1 MGTVKSST
9 CTWGFP
15 ASRDANQG
23 VRARDTCL
31 TRKGRPQRSL
41 PPFRAASVPLHR
53 TRAVRSTARARGWHA
68 IFFARRPCP
77 FPRLG
82 SPRSRPTR
90 IGSRPPCFHGA
101 VLGITSVECG
111 LLYSSS
117 SLVFPSPVWES
128 ESVACVAWFGF
139 YMYLLRSSSIST
151 C

>member
-1 MGTVKSST
+1 MLDSQGTPTTKS
-9 CTWGFP
+9 
-15 ASRDANQG
+15 
-23 VRARDTCL
+23 
-31 TRKGRPQRSL
+31 

-53 TRAVRSTARARGWHA
+53 TRAVRSTARVRGWHA

-128 ESVACVAWFGF
+128 GERRVWLGLVFTCTCYIVVVLVLVLANSGLINPWNVESTDNRP
-139 YMYLLRSSSIST
+139 METRHKIKM
-151 C
+151 